1 MGAFFS
7 FIFFFILVILF
18 IGLIL
23 VLTVFNK
30 VRDAF
35 RQLKGQ
41 TPKQDNNTHI
51 NGNVVID
58 RRDPSQVNKKI
69 IPKDEGEYVDF
80 EDEKSNNE

>member
-41 TPKQDNNTHI
+41 TPEQDNNNHI

-58 RRDPSQVNKKI
+58 RRDP
-69 IPKDEGEYVDF
+69 
-80 EDEKSNNE
+80 

>member
-35 RQLKGQ
+35 RQMPDSLLPTLTQ
-41 TPKQDNNTHI
+41 NN
-51 NGNVVID
+51 
-58 RRDPSQVNKKI
+58 RS
-69 IPKDEGEYVDF
+69 
-80 EDEKSNNE
+80 

>member
-41 TPKQDNNTHI
+41 TPEQDNNTHI
-51 NGNVVID
+51 NGNVVIISD
-58 RRDPSQVNKKI
+58 SISRFR
-69 IPKDEGEYVDF
+69 
-80 EDEKSNNE
+80 SNTYPLEEFVFYKPAEQNRHS